1 MLVEKCEMPDIFV
14 DGSAI
19 SRFLSGSLGGAY
31 EQDMEKYFS
40 LLGRLIDKARH
51 EYLAARNAAVLES
64 STSSIET
71 IEIINHLENCINALA
86 RVYKIFSQIG
96 SVGVSMQ
103 KSVSD
108 VRNRI
113 EHMDED
119 IAEGKTGVTSLNI
132 SSDAKSIEILGKSLN
147 LVDLAKE
154 IEVVHMEILKLF
166 HKHSKI
172 PSQPV

>member
-1 MLVEKCEMPDIFV
+1 MLVEKCEMPAISV

-19 SRFLSGSLGGAY
+19 SRFLVGSMGGAY
-31 EQDMEKYFS
+31 EPDMERYFS

-51 EYLAARNAAVLES
+51 EYAAARSSALTES
-64 STSSIET
+64 SEDSIYT
-71 IEIINHLENCINALA
+71 AEIINHLENCINALV

-119 IAEGKTGVTSLNI
+119 IAEGKTGATSLNI
-132 SSDAKSIEILGKSLN
+132 SSDAKSIEILGKTLD

-154 IEVVHMEILKLF
+154 IEAVHVEILKLF